1 MPTNESMPR
10 RLLVVGLL
18 LTPLLCLPAMA
29 QTPVYDEKPVVVTG
43 LRNPE
48 LKSYRVMLAGL
59 DAFAAHHG
67 LAPTAPMLRFKL
79 RPQGGGAVVD
89 MDHLE
94 LTIAGD
100 ETAIDVPLAQ
110 DHSFVLPRNEAAAK
124 DDADLVLNKN
134 KNGYRWRPDIHSAAV
149 PAGMRRL
156 GDLRLEC
163 EVAVAIAK
171 KEMGFWQRTTVSTL
185 VGTPD
190 WCTNPLL
197 GLPTQ
202 SPRSISAATLVG
214 GGGRR
219 VALEVS
225 DDGRSYV
232 ALIADNSYPDDAL
245 IEFQYLTSQ

>member
-1 MPTNESMPR
+1 MPR
-10 RLLVVGLL
+10 RSLVFGLL
-18 LTPLLCLPAMA
+18 LAQLFCLPAMA
-29 QTPVYDEKPVVVTG
+29 ETPVYDEKPVFVTG
-43 LRNPE
+43 MRNPE

-59 DAFAAHHG
+59 DAFAEHHG

-79 RPQGGGAVVD
+79 RPQAGGAVVD
-89 MDHLE
+89 MDNLE

-110 DHSFVLPRNEAAAK
+110 DDSFVLPRNEAAAK

-134 KNGYRWRPDIHSAAV
+134 KGGYRWRPDIHSAVV

-171 KEMGFWQRTTVSTL
+171 KEMGFWLRTTVATL
-185 VGTPD
+185 LRTTD
-190 WCTNPLL
+190 WCTNSMLAL
-197 GLPTQ
+197 STETNG
-202 SPRSISAATLVG
+202 SISAATLVG

-232 ALIADNSYPDDAL
+232 ALIADNTYLDDAL
-245 IEFQYLTSQ
+245 IEFQYVTGE